1 MAATPSAPTPYRF
14 TREEYYRMWE
24 SGLFSD
30 KRVELLDGEIITMPP
45 QNPPHAGKIHRIVRI
60 LFYLVGT
67 GFSIRGQ
74 APIVLNNWSEP
85 EPDVAICRFD
95 ADDYQYEHPKAS
107 DVLVVIEVA
116 QSSLAYDRRRKT
128 EAYAASGIPE
138 YWIINLIDRRIEVFS
153 DPDPVAQCYRQERIV
168 FRGDMLLLP
177 GGVSLAA
184 ADIL

>member
-1 MAATPSAPTPYRF
+1 MVAVPSAPTPYRF
-14 TREEYYRMWE
+14 TREEYYRIWE

-60 LFYLVGT
+60 LFRLMGT

-74 APIVLNNWSEP
+74 APIVLNDWSEP

-116 QSSLAYDRRRKT
+116 KASLTYDRRRKT
-128 EAYAASGIPE
+128 AAYATSGIPE
-138 YWIINLIDRRIEVFS
+138 YWIINLIDNRIEVFS
-153 DPDPVAQCYRQERIV
+153 DPDPVAQRYRQEQAV
-168 FRGDMLLLP
+168 FRGATLTLP
-177 GGVSLAA
+177 GGASLAA
-184 ADIL
+184 DEIL